1 MTTPLST
8 KTHYTALENPFKLT
22 RGAVV
27 EVELRT
33 RSSDRSRGHFVD
45 DGAEVEAG
53 GVDRASLPHL
63 RGHRHG
69 IVVQAQGRRVDPFRV
84 LREEGGGGR
93 HFGRVVE
100 WFSFFGFGDGEI
112 FRFCCCCC

>member
-8 KTHYTALENPFKLT
+8 KTHYTALENPLKLT

-84 LREEGGGGR
+84 LREEGGGGVTS
-93 HFGRVVE
+93 GAL
-100 WFSFFGFGDGEI
+100 
-112 FRFCCCCC
+112 